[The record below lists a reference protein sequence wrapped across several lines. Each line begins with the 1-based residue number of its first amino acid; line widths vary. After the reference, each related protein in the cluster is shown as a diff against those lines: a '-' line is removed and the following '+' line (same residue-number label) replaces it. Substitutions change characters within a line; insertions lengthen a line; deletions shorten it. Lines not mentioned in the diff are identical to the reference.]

1 MIDAFKDR
9 FDSFHQQ
16 QQGLEKTSSRLSW
29 ARTILFLSIIS
40 LVIYGLSSDSPVALI
55 ALIPVGISFYY
66 MVIKHRKV
74 ERALTIN
81 QTLKDINLEEIKR
94 IQLDLHDFEGGEAY
108 IAEDHPYQQ
117 DLDIF
122 GRHSIYQLLSRCE
135 MPDSKHMLGTWL
147 SGPADLQTIKQRQE
161 SASELS
167 SKLDWRQSFQA
178 NNRINLNKK
187 KKSNPHLSNKDILD
201 WAKKDEPSFNTKLWR
216 IIAYL
221 MGFLVVLSAYL
232 IFAEGV
238 VYHII
243 YPTVIINGIIL
254 GSTIKRLNT
263 VAHGIDHAHYMIETY
278 AQSLNMIEKESFTSE
293 HLKTLQNKLIGE
305 KQSSTSAIRSLS
317 RLSHRLSSRS
327 NMLYGVL
334 DGLFLLDVHL
344 VGNLLDW
351 KKDNH
356 LKIQTWFEVVNEME
370 CLLSVASLLHAHPE
384 YKFPTMVDQPFH
396 FKCEKIGH
404 PLIKTAEKVKND
416 YSITGKGSVDIIT
429 GSNMSGKS
437 TFQRT
442 IGLSMV
448 MAQCGCP
455 VDAAS
460 LEMGPVQV
468 FTSMRTKD
476 NLEEHTSSF
485 YAELRRISQLLEL
498 ASQQNTTFFVLDEIL
513 KGTNSDD
520 RHKGSIALVRKLTD
534 KNAFGMVSTH
544 DLELGKIATSGVRN
558 FSFNSKILNN
568 EIIFDYTLTEGLCQ
582 SFNASKLME
591 NMGIL

>member
-9 FDSFHQQ
+9 FDLFDQQ
-16 QQGLEKTSSRLSW
+16 QQGLEKISSKLSW
-29 ARTILFLSIIS
+29 VRTILFLSIIS
-40 LVIYGLSSDSPVALI
+40 LVIYGLSVGNTAALM
-55 ALIPVGISFYY
+55 ALIPIGAVFYFI
-66 MVIKHRKV
+66 VIRHGKI
-74 ERALTIN
+74 ERELTLK

-94 IQLDLHDFEGGEAY
+94 IQLELHDFEKGEAY
-108 IAEDHPYQQ
+108 IEEDHPYQQ

-122 GRHSIYQLLSRCE
+122 GRHSVYQLLCRCE
-135 MPDSKHMLGTWL
+135 MPDSKHMLGKWL
-147 SGPADLQTIKQRQE
+147 SVPANLETIHQRQE
-161 SASELS
+161 SARELS
-167 SKLDWRQSFQA
+167 SKLEWRQSFQA
-178 NNRINLNKK
+178 NNRINLSKK
-187 KKSNPHLSNKDILD
+187 KKSNPHLSNKDILN
-201 WAKKDEPSFNTKLWR
+201 WAEKDEPKSNTKLWR
-216 IIAYL
+216 TMAYL
-221 MGFLVVLSAYL
+221 MGVLLVLSGYL
-232 IFAEGV
+232 IFVEGV

-243 YPTVIINGIIL
+243 YPVVAINGIIL
-254 GSTIKRLNT
+254 ITAIKKLNA
-263 VAHGIDHAHYMIETY
+263 VAHGLDHAHYMIESY
-278 AQSLNMIEKESFTSE
+278 AQSLNLIEKESFESE
-293 HLKTLQNKLIGE
+293 HLKRLQNQLFGE
-305 KQSSTSAIRSLS
+305 KQSSTAAIQSLAK
-317 RLSHRLSSRS
+317 LSHRLSSRA
-327 NMLYGVL
+327 NMLYGLL

-344 VGNLLDW
+344 MGDLLDW
-351 KKDNH
+351 KKNNH

-370 CLLSVASLLHAHPE
+370 CLLSIASLAHAHPE
-384 YKFPTMVDQPFH
+384 YKFPTMVDEPFY

-404 PLIKTAEKVKND
+404 PLINSVEKVKNN
-416 YSITGKGSVDIIT
+416 YSIRGKGSVDIIT

-442 IGLSMV
+442 IALSMV

-455 VDAAS
+455 VDAER

-485 YAELRRISQLLEL
+485 YAELRRISLLLEL
-498 ASQQNTTFFVLDEIL
+498 TSQQTSTFFVLDEIL
-513 KGTNSDD
+513 KGTNSED
-520 RHKGSIALVRKLTD
+520 RHKGSIALVRKLTK

-544 DLELGKIATSGVRN
+544 DLELGKLATSEVRN